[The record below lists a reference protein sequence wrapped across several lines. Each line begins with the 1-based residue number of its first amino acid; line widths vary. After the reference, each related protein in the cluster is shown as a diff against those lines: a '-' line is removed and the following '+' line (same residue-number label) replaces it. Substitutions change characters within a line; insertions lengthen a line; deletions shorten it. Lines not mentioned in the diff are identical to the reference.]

1 MNRLLRP
8 APTAVSSTANAL
20 SRAFD
25 VAATTVVFGLLGWV
39 LDRWLGT
46 SPVFLVIVSV
56 LAAIGQFVRLAYSYT
71 AEMRVQ
77 EQALR
82 KGGASAAAVD
92 ATPPAAD
99 RAAP

>member
-8 APTAVSSTANAL
+8 APAAVSSTANAL

-25 VAATTVVFGLLGWV
+25 VAATTVVFGLLGWL

-46 SPVFLVIVSV
+46 SPVFLVIVSL

-82 KGGASAAAVD
+82 SGRSPNAPAEV
-92 ATPPAAD
+92 ATPPAD
-99 RAAP
+99 RPAS